1 MLLSSKLCFSENFM
15 ARKFCMGYFGGKILV
30 QGFFEVL
37 FEALE
42 IFLGIDFRPPAPP
55 PHSII
60 YRHLKSR
67 VLFPRVP

>member
-1 MLLSSKLCFSENFM
+1 MLLSFKLCFSENFM
-15 ARKFCMGYFGGKILV
+15 ARKFRMGYFGGKILV

-42 IFLGIDFRPPAPP
+42 IFLGIDFHPPP